1 MGNSRMLPYQTQYRF
16 FERSPFSDKFFT
28 KILLIH
34 QFQGQKKTVAEEE
47 TASRETG
54 LRIRLLTA
62 YKEDP
67 ATAAAHVMNCE
78 VLF

>member
-1 MGNSRMLPYQTQYRF
+1 MLPYTKHSIGSLNVLLSQT
-16 FERSPFSDKFFT
+16 SSSLKFCSF
-28 KILLIH
+28 H

-62 YKEDP
+62 YK
-67 ATAAAHVMNCE
+67 
-78 VLF
+78 